1 MAATFSFDIVSQVD
15 LQEVDNAVNQALK
28 EISQRYD
35 FKNSKAGIDFNKG
48 EKTIT
53 FTADDA
59 YKLRALKE
67 IMSAR
72 FTSRRISPRALAY
85 KAEET
90 ALGGTIRQLA
100 NIAVGVEKDKAKE
113 LVQLIKKLDLRVQVQ
128 IEGEKLRVSSAKK
141 DDLQTVI
148 NYIHNLDF
156 PLPLQ
161 CINYR

>member
-1 MAATFSFDIVSQVD
+1 MASTFSFDVVSQVD

-35 FKNSKAGIDFNKG
+35 FKNSKAGIDFNKV

-53 FTADDA
+53 LTADDA

-67 IMSAR
+67 ILSNR
-72 FTSRRISPRALAY
+72 FVSRKISPKALAY
-85 KAEET
+85 KPEET

-100 NIAVGVEKDKAKE
+100 NIAVGLEKEKAKE
-113 LVQLIKKLDLRVQVQ
+113 LVQLIKKLNVRVQVQ

-141 DDLQTVI
+141 DELQAVI
-148 NYIHNLDF
+148 QYLHSLDF
-156 PLPLQ
+156 ALPLQ